1 MWRNYLNTAF
11 RQLRKSPFY
20 SSINI
25 FGLALG
31 LACFLFILLYV
42 KDELSFDRFHT
53 GLDRIYRI
61 HFKGELF
68 DQEINIPQVGDPW
81 GPLLKE
87 NYPEIEEMT
96 RLREIGS
103 QRVSYEDRSYREDN
117 LVHADSTFFEVFSF
131 ELLEGDPRR
140 ALTDPNTIV
149 VSSDLARKYF
159 GEAEALGKSL
169 RFGEDDLYRITGIMA
184 PMPRNSHMRYDILI
198 SMAGRD
204 ESRSQ
209 QWLSFNFYTYLLLR
223 EGADPKRLETAFED
237 IARTYIGSDLEQYMG
252 QSYDDFLAGGNTL
265 EFSMFPLSRIHLE
278 SHTTDEIEAPG
289 DIRYVYI
296 FSFIGLFI
304 LLLACINFMNLA
316 TSRSA
321 GRAREVGM
329 RKVVGA
335 RRSQLIQQF
344 LSESLLIVFIAL
356 VLAALLLVLGLPW
369 FNRLADKDIA
379 LAALFQP
386 WLIFSMLGLTLLV
399 GLLAGSYPAFFLS
412 GFRPIR
418 VLKGRLVRNA
428 GSEWLRNGLVVFQF
442 AITIGLI
449 VGTLVMYDQ
458 MRFMQKK
465 KLGYEKDH
473 LLVLN
478 GAFSLGD
485 KLEPFRQGLLQDPR
499 IQNLT
504 VTSFLPTPSSRNN
517 NAHFLGNNPEP
528 EHTQVLQSWSVDYD
542 FLETLGIEIAEGRN
556 FSRERPADSSAVLLN
571 EEAVRIYG
579 LEQPIGQEIGTFSS
593 GNASEAEIETYRVI
607 GVIRDFHFESLRQP
621 IGPMVLYP
629 GSWGQYIVM
638 RVRGDD
644 LSGLIAELR
653 QKWNAMETGEPF
665 DHNFL
670 DDRFEAMYTGERQV
684 GQILT
689 LFTVL
694 AIVIACLGLF
704 GLATYIAERRTK
716 EIGIRKV
723 LGAPIGSIFMLL
735 TSQFTRWVLLANLF
749 AMPLAWY
756 AMRRW
761 LEGFAYQAGIN
772 PWMLVLAAVAALA
785 IALLTVSFQALR
797 VARINP
803 VRSLRYE

>member
-761 LEGFAYQAGIN
+761 LTNFAYRTELSWWIFGLAG
-772 PWMLVLAAVAALA
+772 VAALL
-785 IALLTVSFQALR
+785 IALFTVSWQSWRASNMNPAEALR
-797 VARINP
+797 
-803 VRSLRYE
+803 EE